1 MRTGMFS
8 VSTSVQNSGDRH
20 ARHGSTT
27 TLAAGS
33 RPGKTFSLQ
42 VSTTSSPRSAMR
54 RMRACA
60 SIIVT
65 REDENASQMPKQMP
79 QRVQASASMV
89 GRPSSA
95 KPIASCGQAS
105 AQRLQS
111 APRTRVQ

>member
-27 TLAAGS
+27 TFAAGS
-33 RPGKTFSLQ
+33 SPGKMFSLQ
-42 VSTTSSPRSAMR
+42 VSTTSSPRRAMR
-54 RMRACA
+54 RMRACT

-65 REDENASQMPKQMP
+65 REEENASQIPRQMP
-79 QRVQASASMV
+79 QRVHASASMT

-95 KPIASCGQAS
+95 KLIASCGQAS
-105 AQRLQS
+105 AQRS
-111 APRTRVQ
+111 HAAPCVRVQ

>member
-33 RPGKTFSLQ
+33 KPGKMFSLQ

-54 RMRACA
+54 RMRACT

-65 REDENASQMPKQMP
+65 REDENASQIPRQMP
-79 QRVQASASMV
+79 QRVQASASMT

-95 KPIASCGQAS
+95 NAMASCGQAS
-105 AQRLQS
+105 AQRS
-111 APRTRVQ
+111 HAAPRTRVQ